1 MGDCIYERLILSKT
15 GKHQEI
21 TFDMLYDLIIKTDPG
36 EDFYFSSI
44 FGHDNKIFL
53 DKNYSHQS
61 NKFYPGLELETIIGY
76 SRYKVIELTQA
87 DDDSMWTAAR
97 ITNNEELHEE
107 LKLLAKD
114 CVILRNPKKLVMNK
128 IKLTLKQDKNG
139 KITQIDVSNI
149 VNYIF

>member
-1 MGDCIYERLILSKT
+1 MKTINNYIYERLILSKT
-15 GKHQEI
+15 GKQQEI

-61 NKFYPGLELETIIGY
+61 NKFYPGLELETIIAY

-97 ITNNEELHEE
+97 ITNNDELYDAFKPE
-107 LKLLAKD
+107 
-114 CVILRNPKKLVMNK
+114 VIERIYDYFENYKK
-128 IKLTLKQDKNG
+128 
-139 KITQIDVSNI
+139 
-149 VNYIF
+149 

>member
-1 MGDCIYERLILSKT
+1 MKTIKQHISLKNELQSLGDCIYERLILSKT
-15 GKHQEI
+15 KTPQEI

-61 NKFYPGLELETIIGY
+61 DKFYPGLELETIIAY

-97 ITNNEELHEE
+97 ITNNNELHEAFKPE
-107 LKLLAKD
+107 
-114 CVILRNPKKLVMNK
+114 VIERIYDYFENYKK
-128 IKLTLKQDKNG
+128 
-139 KITQIDVSNI
+139 
-149 VNYIF
+149 